1 MSLQPAT
8 TVTTQRRPGAKL
20 VVAAAARMRRLPS
33 SRHLARRHIAITLT
47 KFLLP
52 ALALA
57 LLASIAL
64 WPEFDR
70 AKQQAMLA
78 LRHVGSEIEGAQLI
92 DARYHGTDER
102 GRPYTLTAATAQRAG
117 PERVNLTI
125 PKGDITLQDGTWL
138 MVKSKQGVFMQHSN
152 LLDLSHDVTLYRD
165 DGTTLVT
172 ASASMDLKNGAAAG
186 SEPVHAEGPFGTL
199 DAQGGFT
206 LLDKG
211 SSIQF
216 AGPAHLLL
224 NGSNASGSPA
234 TSPATPSGAATAAAP
249 PTAALA
255 TTATADP
262 SVAPAGMPSV
272 AKPPELQAGT
282 SAGTS
287 RATSS
292 GAQAGA
298 SALATRSGGEQS
310 GGAESGAVRSGTA
323 RAGVARRSGVA
334 RSSGSVRSEAALP
347 GADHSGVTQ

>member
-47 KFLLP
+47 KLLLP

-70 AKQQAMLA
+70 AKQQALLA
-78 LRHVGSEIEGAQLI
+78 FRRVGNEIEGAQLI

-117 PERVNLTI
+117 PEQVNLTT

-138 MVKSKQGVFMQHSN
+138 MLQAKQGVFIQHSN

-172 ASASMDLKNGAAAG
+172 ASASIDMKNGAAAG
-186 SEPVHAEGPFGTL
+186 AEPVHAEGPFGTL

-216 AGPAHLLL
+216 AGPAHLVL
-224 NGSNASGSPA
+224 NGSNAGGSPG
-234 TSPATPSGAATAAAP
+234 TSPATPSGAATAGAP
-249 PTAALA
+249 PTATVA
-255 TTATADP
+255 TTATAGP
-262 SVAPAGMPSV
+262 PATPTGMPSV
-272 AKPPELQAGT
+272 ASPPEPPAGT

-287 RATSS
+287 RRASP
-292 GAQAGA
+292 GVPAGA
-298 SALATRSGGEQS
+298 SGVAARSGAARS
-310 GGAESGAVRSGTA
+310 GTARSGTARSGAVRSEAAQSGAVRSGDA
-323 RAGVARRSGVA
+323 R
-334 RSSGSVRSEAALP
+334 
-347 GADHSGVTQ
+347 

>member
-47 KFLLP
+47 KLLLP

-70 AKQQAMLA
+70 AKQQALLA
-78 LRHVGSEIEGAQLI
+78 LRQVGAEIEGAQLI
-92 DARYHGTDER
+92 EARYHGTDER

-138 MVKSKQGVFMQHSN
+138 MLQAKQGVFIQHSN
-152 LLDLSHDVTLYRD
+152 QLDLSHDVTLYRD

-172 ASASMDLKNGAAAG
+172 ESASIDMKNGAAAG
-186 SEPVHAEGPFGTL
+186 AEPVHAEGPFGTL

-211 SSIQF
+211 STIQF
-216 AGPAHLLL
+216 AGPAHLML
-224 NGSNASGSPA
+224 NGSSSDGSAPALATPAGNAT
-234 TSPATPSGAATAAAP
+234 TSPVPAAP
-249 PTAALA
+249 PGQ
-255 TTATADP
+255 
-262 SVAPAGMPSV
+262 SPAVP
-272 AKPPELQAGT
+272 A
-282 SAGTS
+282 
-287 RATSS
+287 
-292 GAQAGA
+292 AGA
-298 SALATRSGGEQS
+298 IPPAAPLVSAPSTRAS
-310 GGAESGAVRSGTA
+310 R
-323 RAGVARRSGVA
+323 
-334 RSSGSVRSEAALP
+334 
-347 GADHSGVTQ
+347 